1 MQYGHRG
8 TEPALPTAL
17 YIHLPLLLLFIR
29 AKNIV
34 KRLAAWCIYRALGTY
49 EDRAEIEY
57 NLYVIQYAKQSTTN
71 LHQAHYFIQ

>member
-29 AKNIV
+29 AKNII
-34 KRLAAWCIYRALGTY
+34 KRLRGVYIVHCALTVSV
-49 EDRAEIEY
+49 
-57 NLYVIQYAKQSTTN
+57 LK
-71 LHQAHYFIQ
+71 